1 MKDMPSM
8 RRITVICAFV
18 LLLQLAAGCDFFRV
32 VAGRPTSKELE
43 QKRETVVAKEIAERE
58 AEARER
64 FVRDSLAASEKHLTD
79 SVAAETFFKET
90 KVSRIRSGALPGLRT
105 DDFPYRY
112 CIVLAGFTQ
121 PQNAENFSAR
131 LKEAGYEPVV
141 LRYTRGNN
149 TVVGVNPSDDIAA
162 IRASYEKV
170 RTEKFCPRDAWIF
183 IKD

>member
-1 MKDMPSM
+1 M

-43 QKRETVVAKEIAERE
+43 LKRETAVAQEIAERE

-64 FVRDSLAASEKHLTD
+64 FVRDSLSAIEKHRTD
-79 SVAAETFFKET
+79 SVAAEAFFKET
-90 KVSRIRSGALPGLRT
+90 KVSRIRSGALPGLNT
-105 DDFPYRY
+105 SEFPYRY
-112 CIVLAGFTQ
+112 CIVLAGFTM

-149 TVVGVNPSDDIAA
+149 TVVGVCPTDDIAA